1 MSTSTIPSADQ
12 INTGASSQNY
22 RIAGGKVC
30 CGRGSDGTYR
40 AVPRL
45 VGILKRVGIHKGIT
59 SDGGEYEK
67 LECDLETSE
76 GLVHVGA
83 NYPENRA
90 RVAVAVVTL
99 GEGLLAVEK
108 DELIAID
115 SSLGKGKPDR
125 NGKIINYC
133 YTNVYRVDPKTLVAK
148 FVKNKVT
155 EKGTPALEN
164 LAEIER
170 QLAEHPAWAP
180 RPKRDAE
187 GEAGEDS
194 AWGLLANE
202 VRVKG
207 IWPDTEKYEKEY
219 LKVCQ
224 RMDDEDRP
232 FTAWAQVPEEIVL
245 ELIEKHRAGKVIG
258 PLKDLPKA
266 TNASAEEEY
275 DPFEDE

>member
-1 MSTSTIPSADQ
+1 MNNTIPSADDVKGG
-12 INTGASSQNY
+12 NSRPNY
-22 RIAGGKVC
+22 RFSNGQLC
-30 CGRGSDGTYR
+30 CGREEDGSLQV
-40 AVPRL
+40 AKL
-45 VGILKRVGIHKGIT
+45 IVGELRRVGIHRGVLDT
-59 SDGGEYEK
+59 GEDYGK
-67 LECDLETSE
+67 LEIDIETSE
-76 GLVHVGA
+76 GIVHVGA
-83 NYPENRA
+83 NLGKGHA
-90 RVAVAVVTL
+90 SVSSITF

-115 SSLGKGKPDR
+115 AGRSKEKNRFGS
-125 NGKIINYC
+125 
-133 YTNVYRVDPKTLVAK
+133 YTTYANVYRVDPKTLVK
-148 FVKNKVT
+148 
-155 EKGTPALEN
+155 TPARKRVGSKDRPMDETF
-164 LAEIER
+164 AEIEEL
-170 QLAEHPAWAP
+170 LADHSAWAP
-180 RPKRDAE
+180 RPKRDVE
-187 GEAGEDS
+187 GETGEDS
-194 AWGLLANE
+194 SQGLLANE

-245 ELIEKHRAGKVIG
+245 ELIVKHRAGKVIG

>member
-30 CGRGSDGTYR
+30 TGREEDGSYR
-40 AVPRL
+40 VVPRL
-45 VGILKRVGIHKGIT
+45 VGLLKRVGIHAGIT
-59 SDGGEYEK
+59 QDGTEYQK

-76 GLVHVGA
+76 GLVHLGA
-83 NYPENRA
+83 SYPEDRS

-115 SSLGKGKPDR
+115 SSRSKEKNKHGKFT
-125 NGKIINYC
+125 C
-133 YTNVYRVDPKTLVAK
+133 YANVYHVDPKSLVPTWAK
-148 FVKNKVT
+148 KKVT
-155 EKGTPALEN
+155 EKGTAPLEN
-164 LAEIER
+164 MEEIER
-170 QLAEHPAWAP
+170 HLAEHPAWAP

-187 GEAGEDS
+187 SEDAEDS
-194 AWGLLANE
+194 SWGLLANE
-202 VRVKG
+202 IRVKG

-266 TNASAEEEY
+266 TKAAAEDEY